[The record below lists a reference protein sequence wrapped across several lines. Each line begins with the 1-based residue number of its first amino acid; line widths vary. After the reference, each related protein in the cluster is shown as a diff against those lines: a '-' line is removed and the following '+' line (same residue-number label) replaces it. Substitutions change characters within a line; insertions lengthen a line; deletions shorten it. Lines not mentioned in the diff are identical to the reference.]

1 MERIILD
8 ANGKPWFAVEV
19 QGPVSPLRGAHEAI
33 SNAVAGIA
41 DVGSVIAKSCT
52 DIMGAMKA
60 ELSGVL
66 PDEVELTFG
75 VSLGGEASLP
85 LISKASSEATFT
97 VRICWKPESGN

>member
-1 MERIILD
+1 MERIIVND
-8 ANGKPWFAVEV
+8 AGKPWFAVEV
-19 QGPVSPLRGAHEAI
+19 QGPESPLRGAHEAI
-33 SNAVAGIA
+33 SNAVVGIA

-52 DIMGAMKA
+52 DIMGALKA

-66 PDEVELTFG
+66 PDEVELSFG

-97 VRICWKPESGN
+97 VRVCWKPDTGN